1 MVEKFLLEIYLPAT
15 EKSYTVR
22 IPAGLNVHAAA
33 VLAGMALSEASEG
46 LFMPSRNCILFW
58 RDTGRRLNAR
68 KTLWAS
74 GVQNGSRLILI

>member
-15 EKSYTVR
+15 EKSYEVR
-22 IPAGLNVHAAA
+22 LPAGLNVHAAA

-46 LFMPSRNCILFW
+46 LFAPSGNCMLFW
-58 RDTGRRLNAR
+58 QDTGRGLNAR
-68 KTLWAS
+68 KTLWEA